1 MNGGSFR
8 YLVKQGLTNVW
19 LNRVMSLA
27 SVGILTACLIIL
39 GGAGLLSLNVSDL
52 FTAVE
57 NQNEVVIFIKDD
69 ATGNEISTLQE
80 GLEGL
85 DYVAE
90 TKYISKEDALEEQ
103 KEYMGEQGY
112 LLDGLEKDNPLPAS
126 FRITLSD
133 LQYLDETVAKIELME
148 GVETISAPTNLAHT
162 LNGIEKTLLV
172 LGAIIIGIL
181 LVASVV
187 VISNTIKLTVFSRKK
202 EINIMKYVGATNSFI
217 KFPFVVEGMT
227 IGIISS
233 VLAFGII
240 AGVYASLSNMLVGS
254 TVPWVQSISGSLI
267 NFWDIWYYV
276 FGGFFVGGVL
286 IGMFGSSSAM
296 RKYLR
301 V

>member
-69 ATGNEISTLQE
+69 ATGNEISTLR
-80 GLEGL
+80 EGL